1 MKKFAILATVFILL
15 VSIAIRLYAVSVPE
29 GVFSALKSGNAKELA
44 KFFNTNIELAIL
56 DKEDIYSK
64 TQAEVIVADFF
75 KQNPVTGYSTVH
87 QGGKEGSQ
95 YVIGNL
101 TTSKGTYRVYIYVK
115 EVSQKPVISQMRIE
129 KGE

>member
-1 MKKFAILATVFILL
+1 MKKFAFYFLFTFTLTAFAFQVN
-15 VSIAIRLYAVSVPE
+15 AVSVPE

-64 TQAEVIVADFF
+64 TQAEVIVSDFF
-75 KQNPVTGYSTVH
+75 KQYPVTGYTTVH

-95 YVIGNL
+95 YVIGTL
-101 TTSKGTYRVYIYVK
+101 TTSKGSFRVSIYVK
-115 EVSQKPVISQMRIE
+115 DVSQKAVISQMRIE
-129 KGE
+129 KSE

>member
-1 MKKFAILATVFILL
+1 MKKFAWVSLVTFLL
-15 VSIAIRLYAVSVPE
+15 VAIVIRVYAISVPE
-29 GVFSALKSGNAKELA
+29 GVFAAIKTGNAKELA

-64 TQAEVIVADFF
+64 TQAEVIIGDFF
-75 KQNPVTGYSTVH
+75 KQNPVTGFSTVH

-101 TTSKGTYRVYIYVK
+101 TTSKGNYRVYIYVK
-115 EVSQKPVISQMRIE
+115 EVSQKAVISQMRIE